1 MVTSKSRVVR
11 KSVRPGETFKHQ
23 EPPSSP
29 WDDKQDSGIGGIQA
43 ESLENVLCQKLIS
56 DLLKQGAKS

>member
-1 MVTSKSRVVR
+1 VR